1 MSCRT
6 YELKIDRSHLSEAMS
21 ETLNRLF
28 LEAKW
33 FYNGIVSKGVSHAD
47 YKNKVVEVLTKE
59 RKPETRVLQHLSSQ
73 MRQSILERARWNIAG
88 LAASKQKGR
97 RVGKLRFK
105 SRVNSIQLKQYGP
118 ACFTFELIGDKV
130 RIQNI
135 KQLLRVRG
143 LGQIPTDG
151 RTEVA
156 SAILVKK
163 QGDYFI
169 HVSVFQ
175 ASQTQT
181 PLNKAVGIDVGVR
194 HQLTLSN
201 GLHVDESVPV
211 SVRVRKL
218 HMELSRRRLHSRN
231 WFKTN
236 ELLNKEYNHLANQR
250 ADIRHKIVS
259 RLVTT
264 YYSIAFQ
271 DDNISG
277 WQRMWGRR
285 IATSAIGGIMSD
297 LRNRSRTPFV
307 VKRIEPTT
315 QRCSTCGTLNEVGL
329 DECTYHCR
337 TCHLQTDRDLNSAVN
352 DWKEIPAERRELTPV
367 DTKTATELLGYF
379 NGIPNVSASLVEEAG
394 SRLPVTEATVT

>member
-33 FYNGIVSKGVSHAD
+33 FYNDIVSKGVSHAD
-47 YKNKVVEVLTKE
+47 YKNKVVEVLTRE
-59 RKPETRVLQHLSSQ
+59 RKSERRALRYLSSQ
-73 MRQSILERARWNIAG
+73 MRQSIIDRARWSIVG
-88 LAASKQKGR
+88 LAVSKQKGR
-97 RVGKLRFK
+97 RVGNLRFK

-135 KQLLRVRG
+135 RQLLRVRG
-143 LGQIPTDG
+143 LGQIPTDSK
-151 RTEVA
+151 TEVA
-156 SAILVKK
+156 NATLVKK
-163 QGDYFI
+163 GGDYFI

-175 ASQTQT
+175 TLQMQA
-181 PLNKAVGIDVGVR
+181 PLNKAVGIDAGVR

-201 GLHVDESVPV
+201 GLQVDECVPV
-211 SVRVRKL
+211 ARRVRRL
-218 HMELSRRRLHSRN
+218 HRELSRRKLHGKN

-236 ELLNKEYNHLANQR
+236 ELIDNEYDHLANQR
-250 ADIRHKIVS
+250 ADIRHKIAS
-259 RLVTT
+259 RLAGT
-264 YYSIAFQ
+264 YHSIAFQ

-285 IATSAIGGIMSD
+285 VTTSAIGGIMSD
-297 LRNRSRTPFV
+297 LKNRSCTPFV
-307 VKRIEPTT
+307 VKRVEPTT
-315 QRCSTCGTLNEVGL
+315 QRCSNCGTLNEVGL
-329 DECTYHCR
+329 NERTYHCR
-337 TCHLQTDRDLNSAVN
+337 TCRLRTDRDLNSAVN

-367 DTKTATELLGYF
+367 DMKTAAELLGYF
-379 NGIPNVSASLVEEAG
+379 SSIPNVSASLVEEAG
-394 SRLPVTEATVT
+394 SRPPVTEATVT